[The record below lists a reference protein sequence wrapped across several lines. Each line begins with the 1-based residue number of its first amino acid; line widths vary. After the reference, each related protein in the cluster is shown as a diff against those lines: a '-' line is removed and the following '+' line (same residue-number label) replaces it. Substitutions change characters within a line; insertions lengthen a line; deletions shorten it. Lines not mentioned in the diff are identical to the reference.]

1 MMLDEMRAFVLL
13 AETGSIQ
20 RVAERLPL
28 TQPAVTRQIQRLE
41 QHLGTTLLDRRVKPP
56 RLTPAGLAALD
67 RCRAILAAVQ
77 DLKAGTG
84 EAAEPEGPLRLGVG
98 VLHAFAE
105 ADFAALMRGLRQR
118 YPRLSLRLTGG
129 LAHTLLTDLDR
140 GRLDAAVVLLQESAA
155 PYPGR
160 VVGQEKLV
168 VVGARSLALPRRPS
182 LADLA
187 ACDWVVSPRDSC
199 DVRPA
204 LEALFAREGL
214 ELRISAEVHD
224 LAIQQSL
231 IRSGF
236 GLGVLPTRRCAPFT
250 ARDELRRIDL
260 PGFRFDFAISVVRAP
275 HLGRLDRAVDHLE
288 DGLRQRLAPAVVPMP
303 QAVT

>member
-20 RVAERLPL
+20 RVADRLPL

-41 QHLGTTLLDRRVKPP
+41 QHLGVTLLDRRVKPP

-67 RCRAILAAVQ
+67 RCRAILAAME
-77 DLKAGTG
+77 DLKTSAGNG
-84 EAAEPEGPLRLGVG
+84 AEPEGTLRLGVG

-105 ADFAALMRGLRQR
+105 ADFAALMRDLCQR
-118 YPRLSLRLTGG
+118 YPRLSLRLIGG
-129 LAHTLLTDLDR
+129 QAATLLGDLDR
-140 GRLDAAVVLLQESAA
+140 GRLDAAVVMMQKHAA

-160 VVGQEKLV
+160 VVGQEQLV

-187 ACDWVVSPRDSC
+187 ACDWVVSPDDSC
-199 DVRPA
+199 DVRTI
-204 LEALFAREGL
+204 LEAIFAREGL
-214 ELRISAEVHD
+214 ALKISAEVHD
-224 LAIQQSL
+224 VAMQQAL

-236 GLGVLPTRRCAPFT
+236 GLGVLPSRRYT
-250 ARDELRRIDL
+250 ARDELRRIDV
-260 PGFRFDFAISVVRAP
+260 PGFRSDFAVSVVRAP

-288 DGLRQRLAPAVVPMP
+288 DTLRQRLAPAVVPLT
-303 QAVT
+303 QAG